1 MDRCINV
8 VECYEDYDVAFAID
22 NSATISESQGGIN
35 NWYLIL
41 DFVKMIINSFTIAQ
55 DRTRVAVVDFG
66 TFSF

>member
-22 NSATISESQGGIN
+22 NSGSISESQGGIA
-35 NWYLIL
+35 NWHLIL

-66 TFSF
+66 AFIF